1 MHTIHQANMDGTNE
15 NILVDSNIRAVGMF
29 RRKTIASSI
38 DKQVLC
44 ELDLPLVY
52 RRHSRGLDC

>member
-15 NILVDSNIRAVGMF
+15 KILVDSNILAVGMF

-52 RRHSRGLDC
+52 R